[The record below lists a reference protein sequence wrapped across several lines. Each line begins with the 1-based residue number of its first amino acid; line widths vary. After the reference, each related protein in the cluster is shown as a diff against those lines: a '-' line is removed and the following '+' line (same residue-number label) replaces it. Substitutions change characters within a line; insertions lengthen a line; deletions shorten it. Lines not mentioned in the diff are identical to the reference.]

1 MSGGTGQCSARGFC
15 EVFLNSGLTRV
26 EPDNVRLDVSV
37 LDGLENYWNL
47 LDSIIFT
54 SSNTPLLIVRCS
66 YTQEI

>member
-1 MSGGTGQCSARGFC
+1 MSGGTGQCPARGFC